1 MTTLHERP
9 GATRAPLSMPA
20 YTRTSDRLSHTTRY
34 LCSAA
39 FAVPGFA
46 DHVVGELIGEM
57 RRSVPPSHG
66 FDLDPIVRQCFRVRR
81 RDALQQFCASV
92 LLLIAFVL
100 NPLVVL
106 VAAFFGVLVRISRS
120 ATLQQLLKRWRLGFL
135 SWWIYWMLTASVVGL
150 VYLLWKWVPHE
161 LLDELVDAVGADHP
175 WPALVVL
182 LGIVAVSYAFRRD
195 DFRIITTEFAPGA
208 AHQRRK
214 MRDTMIEDRLAQIAA
229 AQRGNVVVHHEDPFL
244 GCGTIEQAW
253 SFAMTLRQRD
263 ASGVRPEEPV
273 AIDPVEL
280 NNRLKTAIE
289 NMRAD
294 WLDEGQ
300 QVTGLSVRPYVVADG
315 VRDEHDPVID
325 PVSRMPYTLADPGTV
340 DTIVACPQGG
350 LRQYLRVVVPV
361 RGKAIR
367 DGNGDVILDAQ
378 ALGISVS
385 AFVHVAVEG
394 GMLYAEFL
402 GTIQA
407 PLRDE
412 CRLPDTLRPEKA
424 GAYALGGVLR
434 NAVVDVV
441 AGPYRLA
448 WSLRRA
454 IRLRTRMHSSVR
466 LAAEFRTH
474 DYGATFSVRDLASAP
489 GPDSFLQRLDGI
501 KYVKLVDRI
510 AGEAIIDY
518 LVEKGVDPLE
528 FRQAINHITQEN
540 TNLFQIGTVSGGQN
554 NFGGGG
560 NTFNGGTTHA

>member
-20 YTRTSDRLSHTTRY
+20 YTRSSDRLSHTTRY

-46 DHVVGELIGEM
+46 DRVVGELIGEM

-106 VAAFFGVLVRISRS
+106 VAAFFGVLIRISRS
-120 ATLQQLLKRWRLGFL
+120 ATLQQLLKRLHLGFL
-135 SWWIYWMLTASVVGL
+135 RWWIYWLLTGSAVGL
-150 VYLLWKWVPHE
+150 GYLVWTFVPHG
-161 LLDELVDAVGADHP
+161 LLDAAAGAIGADHP
-175 WPALVVL
+175 WPSLIVL
-182 LGIVAVSYAFRRD
+182 LGVVGVSYGFRRD
-195 DFRIITTEFAPGA
+195 DYRIITTEFAPGA

-214 MRDTMIEDRLAQIAA
+214 MRDTLIEDRLAQIAA
-229 AQRGNVVVHHEDPFL
+229 AQRGNVVVHHEDPFI

-253 SFAMTLRQRD
+253 SFAITLRQRD
-263 ASGVRPEEPV
+263 ASGIRPEQPV

-315 VRDEHDPVID
+315 VRDEKDPVID
-325 PVSRMPYTLADPGTV
+325 PVSRMPYTLADPSTV

-350 LRQYLRVVVPV
+350 LRQYLRVVIPV
-361 RGKAIR
+361 RGKAIH
-367 DGNGDVILDAQ
+367 DENGDVILDAQ

-402 GTIQA
+402 GTVQA
-407 PLRDE
+407 PLRPE

-434 NAVVDVV
+434 NAIVDMV

-448 WSLRRA
+448 RSLRRA
-454 IRLRTRMHSSVR
+454 IRLRLNMNGSVR
-466 LAAEFRTH
+466 RAAEFRTH
-474 DYGATFSVRDLASAP
+474 DYGATFSIRDLASAP
-489 GPDSFLQRLDGI
+489 DLDSFLQRLDGI

-518 LVEKGVDPLE
+518 LVARGVDPLE
-528 FRQAINHITQEN
+528 FRQAINHITEQN
-540 TNLFQIGTVSGGQN
+540 TNIQIGTVSGGQN
-554 NFGGGG
+554 NFGGSG
-560 NTFNGGTTHA
+560 NTFNNGGTRNG